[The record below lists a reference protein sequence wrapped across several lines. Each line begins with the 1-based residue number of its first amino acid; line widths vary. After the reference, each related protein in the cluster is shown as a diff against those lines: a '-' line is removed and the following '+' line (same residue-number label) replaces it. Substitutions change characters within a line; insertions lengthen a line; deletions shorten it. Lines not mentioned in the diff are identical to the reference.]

1 MKLFN
6 SLHFT
11 ILLLL
16 STALVTGCK
25 EKTEEEQIE
34 AAAAG
39 PATDVEKESEKESES
54 AAGVQIGQT
63 LKTKYFDVTVN
74 SAKTSKAIKTGNE
87 FGIGDVAAEEGNK
100 FLIIDL
106 TLKNTDTESRV
117 MFDGE
122 VKINYNGKDYKYEN
136 AEFIGA
142 EGWGMIVDNINPLVT
157 KKTKLVYKI
166 PAEITGEAFYYPA
179 RSGYNDRISL
189 GTIQ

>member
-1 MKLFN
+1 MKLSN
-6 SLHFT
+6 SLHFA

-16 STALVTGCK
+16 STALVTACK
-25 EKTEEEQIE
+25 EKTEDEQIE

-39 PATDVEKESEKESES
+39 PASDVEKESES

-74 SAKTSKAIKTGNE
+74 SAKTSKDVKTGNE
-87 FGIGDVAAEEGNK
+87 FGDVAPEEGNK
-100 FLIIDL
+100 FLIIDI
-106 TLKNTDTESRV
+106 TLKNTDNESRM

-122 VKINYNGKDYKYEN
+122 VKISYNGKEYKYEQPELI
-136 AEFIGA
+136 AA
-142 EGWGMIVDNINPLVT
+142 EGWGMIMDNINPLVT

-179 RSGYNDRISL
+179 RSGDDDRISL